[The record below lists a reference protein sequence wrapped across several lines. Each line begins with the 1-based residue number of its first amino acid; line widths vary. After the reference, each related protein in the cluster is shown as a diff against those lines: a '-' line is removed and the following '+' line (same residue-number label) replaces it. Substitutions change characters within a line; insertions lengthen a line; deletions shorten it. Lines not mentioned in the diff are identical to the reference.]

1 MDNILTNRQLEE
13 EEKICPEQK
22 KISIDIKEW
31 NRICFLPTLET
42 DKGKKKKTEL
52 ANGRFHLDIL
62 KILQVCRLLI
72 ITSF

>member
-13 EEKICPEQK
+13 EEICPKQK

-42 DKGKKKKTEL
+42 DKEKKKTEL

-62 KILQVCRLLI
+62 KILQVCQLLI

>member
-13 EEKICPEQK
+13 EEICPKQK

-42 DKGKKKKTEL
+42 DKEKKKKTEL

-62 KILQVCRLLI
+62 KILQVCQLLI

>member
-13 EEKICPEQK
+13 EEICPKQK

-42 DKGKKKKTEL
+42 DKEKKKLNWQMED
-52 ANGRFHLDIL
+52 FI
-62 KILQVCRLLI
+62 
-72 ITSF
+72 